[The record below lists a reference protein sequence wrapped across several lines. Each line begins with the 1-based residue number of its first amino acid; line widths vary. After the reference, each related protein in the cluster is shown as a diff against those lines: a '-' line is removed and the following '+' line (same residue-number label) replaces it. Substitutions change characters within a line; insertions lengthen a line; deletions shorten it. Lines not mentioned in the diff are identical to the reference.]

1 MIEAVDPTDERAVRN
16 KNNLID
22 FYEQAINQKNSVE
35 AANKLVADEY
45 IQHNPLLPDGAAG
58 LGATFAALT
67 AERQNARVVIHRIIA
82 SGDWVW
88 AHVNFLNLYNDD
100 ADDLGVAGVDIWKMD
115 ADGIALE
122 HWDVLQPITDAVSPV
137 NGHGMF

>member
-1 MIEAVDPTDERAVRN
+1 MARPGVDTGSRRENDRCAVGVAAGL
-16 KNNLID
+16 NLD
-22 FYEQAINQKNSVE
+22 TGH
-35 AANKLVADEY
+35 

-58 LGATFAALT
+58 LGAAFAALT
-67 AERQNARVVIHRIIA
+67 QERKNARVVIHRIIA

-88 AHVNFLNLYNDD
+88 AHVNFLNLYTDD
-100 ADDLGVAGVDIWKMD
+100 PDDLGVAGVGIRRMN

-122 HWDVLQPITDAVSPV
+122 HWDAPQPVADAVSPV

>member
-115 ADGIALE
+115 ADGVALE
-122 HWDVLQPITDAVSPV
+122 HWDVLQPITAAVSPV

>member
-1 MIEAVDPTDERAVRN
+1 MIEILDPTDERAVRN
-16 KNNLID
+16 KDNLVA
-22 FYEQAINQKNSVE
+22 FYEQAINQKQPIE
-35 AANKLVADEY
+35 AANKLVHDGY

-67 AERQNARVVIHRIIA
+67 QERENARVVIHRIIA

-88 AHVNFLNLYNDD
+88 AHVNFLNLYTDHP
-100 ADDLGVAGVDIWKMD
+100 DDLGVAGVDIWKMNE
-115 ADGIALE
+115 DGIALE
-122 HWDVLQPITDAVSPV
+122 HWDVLQPVADAVSPV